1 MMPRPGLP
9 QQHCAGR
16 AMPADSLGVL
26 PQLCP
31 NEPGQSPLCL
41 GFICDMG
48 VRAPIS
54 AESCEDQTHPES
66 HMPPGQGRPWSA
78 ADPTT
83 RLDGATHGARRGA
96 CNGLPH
102 HPPTPPR
109 KQCLPGGTRTSFLRE
124 AGQGGAAASTRS
136 LGAHSVWQRPGRA
149 KGPTRCVHGQEQPE
163 REEKSKVGD
172 GGQELRSAAK
182 CHPEDADS
190 HPMVSHH
197 LSLPGYRPDRTL
209 LHLLETAG
217 RFPCSPGMESTFLLF
232 SSGK

>member
-1 MMPRPGLP
+1 MPLSTPNSSLAPDPLPHITPTSQGPMMPRPGLP

-96 CNGLPH
+96 SNGLPH
-102 HPPTPPR
+102 PPHPPQEAVPARRDQDLLPQRGWTR
-109 KQCLPGGTRTSFLRE
+109 RGCCL
-124 AGQGGAAASTRS
+124 
-136 LGAHSVWQRPGRA
+136 HSVPGSPLGMA
-149 KGPTRCVHGQEQPE
+149 ETGQ
-163 REEKSKVGD
+163 S
-172 GGQELRSAAK
+172 
-182 CHPEDADS
+182 
-190 HPMVSHH
+190 
-197 LSLPGYRPDRTL
+197 
-209 LHLLETAG
+209 
-217 RFPCSPGMESTFLLF
+217 
-232 SSGK
+232 